1 MYICDNSTYVFKLAD
16 FGIARGI
23 PGPGIAVT
31 IIGSRGFAAPEVEGG
46 LPYNQK
52 ADMYSLGK
60 CMGFIHD
67 GTQASGLWWQLRTNL
82 TDLDPCR
89 RQNANEVYRSIRRH
103 LEQRGNHNHHG
114 HSIRPQT
121 QQPRGIVAPFRF
133 DMRPHPT
140 PLPLGMQLNPTPP
153 PFGMSSHP
161 TQPPFCMQPIQSP
174 LRAEPPLSIFYA
186 PASTAFFPLPIQF
199 TTGNVGGPR
208 SATRT
213 PASMLSPQD
222 ITASF
227 RTARGSLSPF
237 EVTGRR
243 WSGQ

>member
-1 MYICDNSTYVFKLAD
+1 MYIRDNSTYVFKLAD

-23 PGPGIAVT
+23 PGPGIPVT
-31 IIGSRGFAAPEVEGG
+31 MIGTGGFAAPEVEGG

-67 GTQASGLWWQLRTNL
+67 GTHASGLWWQLRTNL

-89 RQNANEVYRSIRRH
+89 RQNAKEVYHSIRRH
-103 LEQRGNHNHHG
+103 LEQGGDHKHHG
-114 HSIRPQT
+114 HSIRRQT
-121 QQPRGIVAPFRF
+121 QQPLVIAAPLGLC
-133 DMRPHPT
+133 MQPHPT
-140 PLPLGMQLNPTPP
+140 SPL
-153 PFGMSSHP
+153 FGIQSHL
-161 TQPPFCMQPIQSP
+161 TPPFCMQPIQSP
-174 LRAEPPLSIFYA
+174 LRVEPPLSICYA
-186 PASTAFFPLPIQF
+186 AASTAFFPLPIQF

-208 SATRT
+208 SAMRT
-213 PASMLSPQD
+213 TASVLSPQN

-227 RTARGSLSPF
+227 QTARCSLSPS
-237 EVTGRR
+237 EVTRHR